1 MLGVDRRS
9 TRDGRNRVVG
19 AISVSKPFDIPK
31 RLVWN
36 AYLKVKANRGAAGV
50 DGQSLAEFAQDEK
63 NNLYKLWNR
72 LSSGSYFP
80 PPVRA
85 VDIPK
90 AGGGTRSLGVPT
102 VADRIAQTAVAMT
115 LEPEVE
121 QIFHPDSYGYRPG
134 RSALD
139 AVETCKQRCWRHPWV
154 IDLDI
159 QGFFDN
165 VPHGPIIAAVEKH
178 TNLSWVL
185 LYVKRWLV
193 APVQQ
198 PDGTLVR
205 REKGTPQGSSISPLL
220 SNLFM
225 HYAFDAWL
233 VREYPVIRFERYGDD
248 AVVHCASE
256 KQANFVRDI
265 IERRLLQFGLRLH
278 PEKTRVVYC
287 KQEGRERD
295 FPVTDF
301 TFLGYTFRP
310 RAARLRDGRLK
321 TGFLPAVSRTA
332 MKSMARRI
340 RSWRLGRWT
349 ELSFREIAAMINP
362 VVVGWINY
370 YGRFYKSRLIR
381 FLEQQINPFLVKW
394 ARRKYKRYRRA
405 SRKARKRL
413 AEIASAFP
421 GMFAHWKHGALPT
434 GSTMGAV

>member
-1 MLGVDRRS
+1 VVE
-9 TRDGRNRVVG
+9 TRPAG
-19 AISVSKPFDIPK
+19 KPFDIPK

-50 DGQSLAEFAQDEK
+50 DGQSLAEFEQDEK

-90 AGGGTRSLGVPT
+90 AGGGTRILGVPT
-102 VADRIAQTAVAMT
+102 VADRVAQTAVAMT
-115 LEPEVE
+115 LEPDVE
-121 QIFHPDSYGYRPG
+121 QVFHKDSYGYRPR

-165 VPHGPIIAAVEKH
+165 VPHGPIIAAVERH
-178 TNLSWVL
+178 TDIPWAL

-198 PDGTLVR
+198 PDGTLTR

-233 VREYPVIRFERYGDD
+233 AREYPAIRFERYGDD

-256 KQANFVRDI
+256 KQANFVRDV

-287 KQEGRERD
+287 KQEGRERK
-295 FPVTDF
+295 FPVTEF
-301 TFLGYTFRP
+301 TFLGFTFRP

-321 TGFLPAVSRTA
+321 TGFLPAVSKTA
-332 MKSMARRI
+332 MKSMARAI

-349 ELSFREIAAMINP
+349 ELSFQEIAAMINP
-362 VVVGWINY
+362 VVAGWINY

-394 ARRKYKRYRRA
+394 ARRKYKRFRRA
-405 SRKARKRL
+405 PRKARRRL

>member
-1 MLGVDRRS
+1 MVETRS
-9 TRDGRNRVVG
+9 AG
-19 AISVSKPFDIPK
+19 KPFDIPK
-31 RLVWN
+31 RLIWN

-50 DGQSLAEFAQDEK
+50 DGQSLAEFEQDEK

-85 VDIPK
+85 VEIPK

-102 VADRIAQTAVAMT
+102 VADRIAQTVVAMT
-115 LEPEVE
+115 LEPDVE
-121 QIFHPDSYGYRPG
+121 QIFHQDSYGYRPR

-165 VPHGPIIAAVEKH
+165 VPHAPIIAAVERH
-178 TNLSWVL
+178 TNLPRVL

-233 VREYPVIRFERYGDD
+233 AREYPAIRFERYGDD

-256 KQANFVRDI
+256 KQANFVRNI

-295 FPVTDF
+295 FPVTEF

-321 TGFLPAVSRTA
+321 TGFLPAVSKTA
-332 MKSMARRI
+332 MKSMARTI
-340 RSWRLGRWT
+340 RSWRLGRCT
-349 ELSFREIAAMINP
+349 ELSFQEIAAVINP
-362 VVVGWINY
+362 IVAGWVNY

-394 ARRKYKRYRRA
+394 AQRKYKRYRRA
-405 SRKARKRL
+405 SRKARRRL